1 MERREGPDRR
11 KNTRGGRRTSDRSGS
26 APLVMVIDADYRRR
40 EISEVILAKLR
51 FAVVPVAS
59 VELALSLVGEL
70 RPAAIVCRVRDTAHL
85 RAAVGTIL
93 PIVNL
98 ADDMVAADALI
109 DALRIALRT
118 PERVH

>member
-1 MERREGPDRR
+1 
-11 KNTRGGRRTSDRSGS
+11 
-26 APLVMVIDADYRRR
+26 MVIDADYRRR

-59 VELALSLVGEL
+59 AELALSLVREL
-70 RPAAIVCRVRDTAHL
+70 RPAAIVCRVRDTAIL
-85 RAAVGTIL
+85 RAVVATSL

-98 ADDMVAADALI
+98 ADDMLAADALI
-109 DALRIALRT
+109 EALRVALRS